1 MEIQFSDIVP
11 GLTVIIG
18 TENEGQTLAAAVFEY
33 IHGGQQESVGMP
45 NHRGRAQTMTGKA
58 VALILRVQ
66 VINDGTDSLAGTGK
80 TDTAFFAAGFNIEFV
95 IQFRLQ
101 PGDIKEQFGS
111 PANIYELAL
120 IPHTAIDAVAFC
132 AVQCQLFQMDSGAGG
147 DEPANVDVTNVK
159 KEGLIGS
166 IVPTVM
172 FFHVK
177 APFFLSE
184 V

>member
-111 PANIYELAL
+111 SANIYELAL

-132 AVQCQLFQMDSGAGG
+132 AVQCQLFQMDRRAGKCRCHQCQKRGAYR
-147 DEPANVDVTNVK
+147 EYSSNRYVF
-159 KEGLIGS
+159 S
-166 IVPTVM
+166 CQS
-172 FFHVK
+172 
-177 APFFLSE
+177 PFFLSE